1 MRPHGGGEVMKGVT
15 IMNDPRLERA
25 DSRCDEC
32 GVKKRRTC
40 NMCAFDV
47 HRFVSIWF
55 PTDRSKRLIHLFVCK
70 CKCVLCVCVC
80 FQACKGQVC
89 GKDVTVWIVQEEEC
103 CFRGMCVF

>member
-70 CKCVLCVCVC
+70 CKCVFCVCVC
-80 FQACKGQVC
+80 V
-89 GKDVTVWIVQEEEC
+89 
-103 CFRGMCVF
+103 FRLVRVKCVERT

>member
-25 DSRCDEC
+25 ESRCDEC
-32 GVKKRRTC
+32 SVKKRRTC

-55 PTDRSKRLIHLFVCK
+55 PTDRSKRLIHLFACK
-70 CKCVLCVCVC
+70 CKCVFCVCVC
-80 FQACKGQVC
+80 V
-89 GKDVTVWIVQEEEC
+89 
-103 CFRGMCVF
+103 FRLVRVKCVERT